1 MISLSKFF
9 KSLIFI
15 HRKNY
20 SLSEK
25 IIKGIYYSLIECVKE
40 NNPF

>member
-15 HRKNY
+15 NRKNY

-25 IIKGIYYSLIECVKE
+25 IIKGIYYSLIKYIKE

>member
-9 KSLIFI
+9 KSLIFV
-15 HRKNY
+15 HRKNF
-20 SLSEK
+20 SLLEK
-25 IIKGIYYSLIECVKE
+25 IIKGIYYSLIKYIKK